1 LSKEALEAA
10 LAQNSEFLPSGSAES
25 GLVFR
30 SVVPVTMIDYPGK
43 LAYTV
48 CTLGCNFRCPIC
60 HNRELALG
68 LTDGLPE
75 YSVSTVLAEIEGK
88 GGWVDGI
95 CITGGEPLLQPG
107 LRAALKR
114 FRDAGLGVK
123 IDTNGS
129 FPAELKALLD
139 DEVVDYVAMDVKA
152 PLTEAEYARSTG
164 VSMQSWLARIEESIA
179 IIKSSG
185 VEYEFRTVCVPGM
198 HSPESISRIAER
210 LVRCSRYVL
219 SAFRPMNTLDPAFE
233 QVLPPTTG
241 EMDAYLRAARV
252 HLPAATIGHE

>member
-1 LSKEALEAA
+1 MSNQALKTE
-10 LAQNSEFLPSGSAES
+10 LLPSGCAEP

-30 SVVPVTMIDYPGK
+30 SIVPVTMIDYPGK

-75 YSVSTVLAEIEGK
+75 YGVSTVLAEIEGK
-88 GGWVDGI
+88 DGWVDGI

-107 LRAALKR
+107 LSAAIER
-114 FRDAGLGVK
+114 FRDAGLAVK
-123 IDTNGS
+123 VDTNGS
-129 FPAELKALLD
+129 FPAELRKLLD
-139 DEVVDYVAMDVKA
+139 EGLVDYVAMDVKA
-152 PLTEAEYARSTG
+152 PLTTEEYSRSAG
-164 VSMQSWLARIEESIA
+164 VSMQSWLAGVEDSIA

-185 VEYEFRTVCVPGM
+185 VDYEFRTVCVPGM
-198 HSPESISRIAER
+198 HSPESISRIAEQ
-210 LVRCSRYVL
+210 LAPCSRYVL

-233 QVLPPTTG
+233 EVLAPTTG
-241 EMDAYLRAARV
+241 EMDACLRAARV
-252 HLPAATIGHE
+252 HLPAATIGHK